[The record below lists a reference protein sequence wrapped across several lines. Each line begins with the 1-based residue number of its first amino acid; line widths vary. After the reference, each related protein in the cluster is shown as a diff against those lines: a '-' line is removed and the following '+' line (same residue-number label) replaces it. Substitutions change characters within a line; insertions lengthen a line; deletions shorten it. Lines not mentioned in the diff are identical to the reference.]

1 MAVSHLLKKGVMLMG
16 NERWTKV
23 LRFVVCF
30 VIIVLMVLYIAPKA
44 Y

>member
-1 MAVSHLLKKGVMLMG
+1 MLMG
-16 NERWTKV
+16 HKRWTKV

-30 VIIVLMVLYIAPKA
+30 VIIVLMMLYIAPKA

>member
-1 MAVSHLLKKGVMLMG
+1 MLMG

-30 VIIVLMVLYIAPKA
+30 VIVVLMVLYIAPKA